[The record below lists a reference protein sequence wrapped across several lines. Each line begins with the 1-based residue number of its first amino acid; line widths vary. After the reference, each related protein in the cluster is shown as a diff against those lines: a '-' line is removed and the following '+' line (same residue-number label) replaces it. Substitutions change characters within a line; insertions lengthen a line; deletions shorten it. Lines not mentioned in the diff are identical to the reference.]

1 MSKSI
6 MHNKQDGTCYLCMLL
21 NHDYDR
27 RYYLEEH
34 HVIEGNPGRK
44 LSEHYGLKV
53 YLCMQHHR
61 EGPEAVHK
69 NEKNRRKLERA
80 AQEAF
85 EKKYSREKWMDV
97 FKRNYII

>member
-21 NHDYDR
+21 RQDYMR
-27 RYYLEEH
+27 RYQLEEH
-34 HVIEGNPGRK
+34 HAIEGNPGRK

-53 YLCMQHHR
+53 YLCIPHHR
-61 EGPEAVHK
+61 TSDEAVHR
-69 NEKNRRKLERA
+69 NVKNRRIIERA

-85 EKKYSREKWMDV
+85 EKKYSHEMWMKV
-97 FKRNYII
+97 FGRNYII

>member
-21 NHDYDR
+21 NNDYDR
-27 RYYLEEH
+27 RYHLEEH

-53 YLCMQHHR
+53 YLCVPHHR
-61 EGPEAVHK
+61 TSKEAVHI
-69 NEKNRRKLERA
+69 NAENRRKLKQA
-80 AQEAF
+80 AQKAF
-85 EKKYSREKWMDV
+85 EKKYSHEMWMKV
-97 FKRNYII
+97 FGRNYII

>member
-6 MHNKQDGTCYLCMLL
+6 MHNKQDGTCYLCIML
-21 NHDYDR
+21 NRDYDR
-27 RYYLEEH
+27 RYNLEEH

-53 YLCMQHHR
+53 YLCMEHHR
-61 EGPEAVHK
+61 TSKEAVHK
-69 NEKNRRKLERA
+69 NEENRRKLERA

-85 EKKYSREKWMDV
+85 EKKVLQRDV
-97 FKRNYII
+97 DGCFQA